1 MSGREQEGMDIYLPI
16 AGMSINFFLILGI
29 GGVVGFLS
37 GLFGV
42 GGGFLLTPLM
52 MMIGIPPAVA
62 AASDSNQIVAAASSG
77 AFAHWRL
84 GNVDFKM
91 GLVILAGGIFGG
103 TIGVQ
108 LVKILRAMGNFEFVM
123 TVTYVLML
131 GLVGGAMFVE
141 SWRTIRRSK
150 SAAAETAPAPV
161 KESGLTRLFNKM
173 PLKMDFHRSGLNTS
187 AIFPFTIG
195 TIVGIMAA
203 ILGVGGGFIMVPAM
217 IYIIGMPT
225 IAAIGTDLFQIVLTS
240 ANVTLQQAIV
250 NHTVDLLLAL
260 ILLAG
265 STIGAQFGAV
275 AGKRLKGEQ
284 IRILLAIIVLA
295 LTVKLFLDLVLTPSD
310 LVSLA
315 PAKGGGH

>member
-1 MSGREQEGMDIYLPI
+1 MEIYLPI
-16 AGMSINFFLILGI
+16 AGISINFFLVLGI
-29 GGVVGFLS
+29 GGLVGFLS

-42 GGGFLLTPLM
+42 GGGFLLTPLL

-91 GLVILAGGIFGG
+91 GLIILFGGITGG

-108 LVKILRAMGNFEFVM
+108 VVKILRAMGNFEFVM
-123 TVTYVLML
+123 KVVYVLML
-131 GLVGGAMFVE
+131 GLVGGAMFIE
-141 SWRTIRRSK
+141 SWRTIWRSRGVD
-150 SAAAETAPAPV
+150 APV
-161 KESGLTRLFNKM
+161 SEEIGGARLGQIFQKL
-173 PLKMDFHRSGLNTS
+173 PLKMHLHRSGIHTS
-187 AIFPFTIG
+187 AIFPFSIG

-203 ILGVGGGFIMVPAM
+203 LLGVGGGFIMVPAM

-225 IAAIGTDLFQIVLTS
+225 ITAIGTDLFQIVLTS
-240 ANVTLQQAIV
+240 ANVTLQQAFV
-250 NHTVDLLLAL
+250 NKTVDLLLAL
-260 ILLAG
+260 ILLFG
-265 STIGAQFGAV
+265 STIGAQFGAI
-275 AGKRLKGEQ
+275 AGRRLKGEQ
-284 IRILLAIIVLA
+284 IRILLALIVLILA
-295 LTVKLFLDLVLTPSD
+295 VKLFFDLILAPSV

>member
-1 MSGREQEGMDIYLPI
+1 MDIYLPI
-16 AGMSINFFLILGI
+16 AGMSINFFLVLGI
-29 GGVVGFLS
+29 GGLVGFLS

-108 LVKILRAMGNFEFVM
+108 LVKILRALGNFEFVM
-123 TVTYVLML
+123 KVVYVLML

-141 SWRTIRRSK
+141 SLRTIRRSRG
-150 SAAAETAPAPV
+150 STAEAAAAPAG
-161 KESGLTRLFNKM
+161 ESGLTRLFNKM

-284 IRILLAIIVLA
+284 IRILLAIIVLV

>member
-1 MSGREQEGMDIYLPI
+1 MEIYLPI
-16 AGMSINFFLILGI
+16 AGMSINLFLVVGI
-29 GGVVGFLS
+29 GGMVGFLS

-62 AASDSNQIVAAASSG
+62 AASDSNQICAAAASG
-77 AFAHWRL
+77 AYAHWRL

-91 GLVILAGGIFGG
+91 GGVILAGGILGG

-108 LVKILRAMGNFEFVM
+108 LVKVLRAIGNFEFVM
-123 TVTYVLML
+123 KVVYVLML
-131 GLVGGAMFVE
+131 GLVGSAMFIE
-141 SWRTIRRSK
+141 SLRTIRASRGQDPE
-150 SAAAETAPAPV
+150 AAVAAGEPKLA
-161 KESGLTRLFNKM
+161 RLFAKL
-173 PLKMDFHRSGLNTS
+173 PLKMHFHRSGLHTS
-187 AIFPFTIG
+187 AIFPFSIG

-203 ILGVGGGFIMVPAM
+203 LLGVGGGFIMVPAM

-240 ANVTLQQAIV
+240 ANVTLQQAFV
-250 NHTVDLLLAL
+250 NKTVDLMLAL

-265 STIGAQFGAV
+265 STIGAQFGA
-275 AGKRLKGEQ
+275 AFGKRLKGEQ
-284 IRILLAIIVLA
+284 IRILLAIIVLS
-295 LTVKLFLDLVLTPSD
+295 LTVKLFLDLVITPSD

>member
-1 MSGREQEGMDIYLPI
+1 MEIYLPI
-16 AGMSINFFLILGI
+16 AGMSLNFFLVLGI
-29 GGVVGFLS
+29 GGLVGFLS

-91 GLVILAGGIFGG
+91 GLIILLGGITGG

-108 LVKILRAMGNFEFVM
+108 FVKVLRAMGNFEFVM
-123 TVTYVLML
+123 KVVYVLML
-131 GLVGGAMFVE
+131 GLVGGAMFME
-141 SWRTIRRSK
+141 SWRTIRRSR
-150 SAAAETAPAPV
+150 SGTAPATEAIGGAKLGRIFSV
-161 KESGLTRLFNKM
+161 L
-173 PLKMDFHRSGLNTS
+173 PLKMNFHRSGLHTS

-195 TIVGIMAA
+195 TTVGIMAA
-203 ILGVGGGFIMVPAM
+203 LLGVGGGFIMVPAM

-225 IAAIGTDLFQIVLTS
+225 IVAIGTDLFQIVLTS
-240 ANVTLQQAIV
+240 ANVTLQQAFV
-250 NHTVDLLLAL
+250 NKTVDLLLAL

-284 IRILLAIIVLA
+284 IRILLAIIVLT
-295 LTVKLFLDLVLTPSD
+295 LTVKLFFDLVLTPSD

-315 PAKGGGH
+315 PVKGGH

>member
-1 MSGREQEGMDIYLPI
+1 MEIYLPI
-16 AGMSINFFLILGI
+16 AGMSINFFLVIGI
-29 GGVVGFLS
+29 GGLVGFLS

-91 GLVILAGGIFGG
+91 GLVILAGGIAGG

-108 LVKILRAMGNFEFVM
+108 LVKILRALGNFEFVM
-123 TVTYVLML
+123 KVVYVLML

-141 SWRTIRRSK
+141 SLRTIRRSRREADTCTIAVGEPK
-150 SAAAETAPAPV
+150 P
-161 KESGLTRLFNKM
+161 GLFSRL
-173 PLKMDFHRSGLNTS
+173 PLKMHFHRSGLHAS
-187 AIFPFTIG
+187 AIFPFSIG
-195 TIVGIMAA
+195 AIVGVMAA
-203 ILGVGGGFIMVPAM
+203 LLGVGGGFIMVPAM

-240 ANVTLQQAIV
+240 ANVTLQQAFV
-250 NHTVDLLLAL
+250 NKTVDLLLAL

-265 STIGAQFGAV
+265 STIGAQFGAM

-284 IRILLAIIVLA
+284 IRILLAIIVLT
-295 LTVKLFLDLVLTPSD
+295 LTVKLFLDLVLTPDD

>member
-1 MSGREQEGMDIYLPI
+1 MEIYLPI
-16 AGMSINFFLILGI
+16 AGMSINFFLVLGI
-29 GGVVGFLS
+29 GGLVGFLS

-62 AASDSNQIVAAASSG
+62 AASDSCQIVAAASSG

-91 GLVILAGGIFGG
+91 GLIILAGGIAGG
-103 TIGVQ
+103 TVGVQ

-123 TVTYVLML
+123 KVVYVLML
-131 GLVGGAMFVE
+131 GLVGGAMFIE
-141 SWRTIRRSK
+141 SLRTIRRSRNPE
-150 SAAAETAPAPV
+150 ACVLAPSEPKMA
-161 KESGLTRLFNKM
+161 KLFAKM
-173 PLKMDFHRSGLNTS
+173 PLKMNFARSGLSTS

-195 TIVGIMAA
+195 TIVGVMAA

-240 ANVTLQQAIV
+240 ANVTLQQAFV
-250 NHTVDLLLAL
+250 NKTVDLLLAL
-260 ILLAG
+260 ILLGG
-265 STIGAQFGAV
+265 STIGAQFGATF
-275 AGKRLKGEQ
+275 GKKLKGEQ
-284 IRILLAIIVLA
+284 IRILLAVIVLV
-295 LTVKLFLDLVLTPSD
+295 LTFKLFLDLVITPSD

>member
-1 MSGREQEGMDIYLPI
+1 MEIYLPI

-29 GGVVGFLS
+29 GGLVGFLS

-91 GLVILAGGIFGG
+91 GLVILAGGITGG

-108 LVKILRAMGNFEFVM
+108 LVKLLRAVGNFEFVM
-123 TVTYVLML
+123 KVVYVLML
-131 GLVGGAMFVE
+131 GLVGGAMFIE
-141 SWRTIRRSK
+141 SLRTIRRSK
-150 SAAAETAPAPV
+150 NPATSAGVAEISEP
-161 KESGLTRLFNKM
+161 KLGRLFTKL
-173 PLKMDFHRSGLNTS
+173 PLKMHFSRSGLHTS

-195 TIVGIMAA
+195 TTVGIMAA
-203 ILGVGGGFIMVPAM
+203 LLGVGGGFIMVPAM

-240 ANVTLQQAIV
+240 ANVTLQQAFV
-250 NHTVDLLLAL
+250 NKTVDLLLAL
-260 ILLAG
+260 ILLGG
-265 STIGAQFGAV
+265 STIGAQFGAL

-295 LTVKLFLDLVLTPSD
+295 LTVKMFLDLVITPGD

>member
-1 MSGREQEGMDIYLPI
+1 MEIYLPI
-16 AGMSINFFLILGI
+16 AGMSINFFLVIGI
-29 GGVVGFLS
+29 GGLVGFLS

-62 AASDSNQIVAAASSG
+62 AASDSCQIVAAASSG

-84 GNVDFKM
+84 GNVDFKL
-91 GLVILAGGIFGG
+91 GLVILLGGITGG

-108 LVKILRAMGNFEFVM
+108 LVKVLRAIGNFEFVM
-123 TVTYVLML
+123 KVVYVLML

-141 SWRTIRRSK
+141 SLRTIRRSRGAGFD
-150 SAAAETAPAPV
+150 SAAVAPSEPKLAQ
-161 KESGLTRLFNKM
+161 LFARL
-173 PLKMDFHRSGLNTS
+173 PLRMHFARSGLETS
-187 AIFPFTIG
+187 AIFPFSIG

-203 ILGVGGGFIMVPAM
+203 LLGVGGGFIMVPAM

-225 IAAIGTDLFQIVLTS
+225 IVAIGTDLFQIVITS

-250 NHTVDLLLAL
+250 NRTVDLLLAL

-265 STIGAQFGAV
+265 STIGAQFGAL

-284 IRILLAIIVLA
+284 IRILLAIIVLS
-295 LTVKLFLDLVLTPSD
+295 LTVKLFLDLVLTPAD

>member
-1 MSGREQEGMDIYLPI
+1 
-16 AGMSINFFLILGI
+16 
-29 GGVVGFLS
+29 
-37 GLFGV
+37 
-42 GGGFLLTPLM
+42 
-52 MMIGIPPAVA
+52 
-62 AASDSNQIVAAASSG
+62 VAAASSG
-77 AFAHWRL
+77 AFAHWKL

-108 LVKILRAMGNFEFVM
+108 LVKVLRALGNFEFVM
-123 TVTYVLML
+123 KVVYVLML

-141 SWRTIRRSK
+141 SLRTIRRSK
-150 SAAAETAPAPV
+150 GAAAEAVVETSV
-161 KESGLTRLFNKM
+161 SESGLTRIFNKL
-173 PLKMDFHRSGLNTS
+173 PLKMNFHRSGLSTS
-187 AIFPFTIG
+187 AIFPFSIG

-240 ANVTLQQAIV
+240 ANVTLQQAFV

-260 ILLAG
+260 ILLGG
-265 STIGAQFGAV
+265 STIGAQFGAI

-295 LTVKLFLDLVLTPSD
+295 LTVKIFSDLVITPTD

-315 PAKGGGH
+315 TAGGGH

>member
-1 MSGREQEGMDIYLPI
+1 MDIYLPI

-29 GGVVGFLS
+29 GGLVGFLS

-108 LVKILRAMGNFEFVM
+108 LVKILRAVGNFEFVM
-123 TVTYVLML
+123 KVIYVLML
-131 GLVGGAMFVE
+131 GLVGGAMFIE
-141 SWRTIRRSK
+141 SLRTIRRSK
-150 SAAAETAPAPV
+150 GATAEVAAAPADG
-161 KESGLTRLFNKM
+161 SGLTRLFNKM

-187 AIFPFTIG
+187 AIFPFSIG
-195 TIVGIMAA
+195 TLVGIMAA

-260 ILLAG
+260 ILLGG

-284 IRILLAIIVLA
+284 IRILLAIIVLT

>member
-1 MSGREQEGMDIYLPI
+1 
-16 AGMSINFFLILGI
+16 
-29 GGVVGFLS
+29 
-37 GLFGV
+37 
-42 GGGFLLTPLM
+42 
-52 MMIGIPPAVA
+52 
-62 AASDSNQIVAAASSG
+62 
-77 AFAHWRL
+77 
-84 GNVDFKM
+84 
-91 GLVILAGGIFGG
+91 
-103 TIGVQ
+103 
-108 LVKILRAMGNFEFVM
+108 
-123 TVTYVLML
+123 
-131 GLVGGAMFVE
+131 
-141 SWRTIRRSK
+141 
-150 SAAAETAPAPV
+150 
-161 KESGLTRLFNKM
+161 
-173 PLKMDFHRSGLNTS
+173 
-187 AIFPFTIG
+187 
-195 TIVGIMAA
+195 MAA

-265 STIGAQFGAV
+265 SSFGAQFGAM

-284 IRILLAIIVLA
+284 IRILLAIIVLV

>member
-1 MSGREQEGMDIYLPI
+1 MDIYLPI
-16 AGMSINFFLILGI
+16 AGMSINFFLILGV
-29 GGVVGFLS
+29 GGLVGFLS

-108 LVKILRAMGNFEFVM
+108 LVKILRALGNFEFVM
-123 TVTYVLML
+123 KVVYVLML

-150 SAAAETAPAPV
+150 SATAEAALAPV
-161 KESGLTRLFNKM
+161 SESTLTKLFNKM

-260 ILLAG
+260 ILLSG

-284 IRILLAIIVLA
+284 IRILLAIIVLV

>member
-1 MSGREQEGMDIYLPI
+1 MDIYLPI

-29 GGVVGFLS
+29 GGLVGFLS

-108 LVKILRAMGNFEFVM
+108 LVKVLRALGNFEFVM
-123 TVTYVLML
+123 KVVYVLML

-141 SWRTIRRSK
+141 SLRTIRRSK
-150 SAAAETAPAPV
+150 SSTGEAVTAAPV
-161 KESGLTRLFNKM
+161 SESGLTRIFNKL
-173 PLKMDFHRSGLNTS
+173 PLKMNFDRSGLNTS
-187 AIFPFTIG
+187 AIFPFSIG
-195 TIVGIMAA
+195 TAVGIMAA

-260 ILLAG
+260 ILLGG

-295 LTVKLFLDLVLTPSD
+295 LTVKIFLDLVLTPTD

-315 PAKGGGH
+315 TAGGGH

>member
-1 MSGREQEGMDIYLPI
+1 MEIYLPI
-16 AGMSINFFLILGI
+16 AGMSINFFLVVGI
-29 GGVVGFLS
+29 GGLVGFLS

-62 AASDSNQIVAAASSG
+62 AASDSNQICAAAASG
-77 AFAHWRL
+77 AYAHWRL

-91 GLVILAGGIFGG
+91 GGVILAGGIAGG
-103 TIGVQ
+103 TIDVQ
-108 LVKILRAMGNFEFVM
+108 LVKVLRAIGNFEFVM
-123 TVTYVLML
+123 KVVYVLML
-131 GLVGGAMFVE
+131 GLVGGAMFIE
-141 SWRTIRRSK
+141 SLRTIRASRGQDPGG
-150 SAAAETAPAPV
+150 AAAAAAGEPKLA
-161 KESGLTRLFNKM
+161 RLFAKL
-173 PLKMDFHRSGLNTS
+173 PLKMHFHRSGLHTS
-187 AIFPFTIG
+187 AIFPFSIG

-203 ILGVGGGFIMVPAM
+203 LLGVGGGFIMVPAM

-240 ANVTLQQAIV
+240 ANVTLQQAFV
-250 NHTVDLLLAL
+250 NKTVDLLLAL
-260 ILLAG
+260 LLLAG
-265 STIGAQFGAV
+265 STIGAQFGA
-275 AGKRLKGEQ
+275 AFGKRLKGEQ
-284 IRILLAIIVLA
+284 IRILLAIIVLV

>member
-1 MSGREQEGMDIYLPI
+1 MDIYLPI

-29 GGVVGFLS
+29 GGLVGFLS

-123 TVTYVLML
+123 KVVYVLML
-131 GLVGGAMFVE
+131 GLVGGAMFIE

-150 SAAAETAPAPV
+150 GTTAEAAMAAPV
-161 KESGLTRLFNKM
+161 TESSLTRIFNKL
-173 PLKMDFHRSGLNTS
+173 PLKMNFERSGLNTS
-187 AIFPFTIG
+187 AIFPF
-195 TIVGIMAA
+195 
-203 ILGVGGGFIMVPAM
+203 
-217 IYIIGMPT
+217 
-225 IAAIGTDLFQIVLTS
+225 AIGTDLFQIVLTS

-260 ILLAG
+260 ILLSG
-265 STIGAQFGAV
+265 STIGAQFGTV

-284 IRILLAIIVLA
+284 IRILLAIIVLT
-295 LTVKLFLDLVLTPSD
+295 LTVKMFLDLVLTPSD

-315 PAKGGGH
+315 ASGGGH

>member
-1 MSGREQEGMDIYLPI
+1 MEIYLPI
-16 AGMSINFFLILGI
+16 AGMSINFFLVIGI
-29 GGVVGFLS
+29 GGLVGFLS

-91 GLVILAGGIFGG
+91 GLVILAGGITGG

-108 LVKILRAMGNFEFVM
+108 LVKVLRAVGNFEFVM
-123 TVTYVLML
+123 KVVYVLML
-131 GLVGGAMFVE
+131 GLVGGAMFIE
-141 SWRTIRRSK
+141 SLRTIRRSK
-150 SAAAETAPAPV
+150 SSGGAAAATAGEPKLA
-161 KESGLTRLFNKM
+161 RLFTKM
-173 PLKMDFHRSGLNTS
+173 PLKMHFHRSGLHTS
-187 AIFPFTIG
+187 AIFPFSIG
-195 TIVGIMAA
+195 TLVGVMAA
-203 ILGVGGGFIMVPAM
+203 LLGVGGGFIMVPAM

-240 ANVTLQQAIV
+240 ANVTLQQAFV
-250 NHTVDLLLAL
+250 NKTVDLLLAL
-260 ILLAG
+260 LLLGG
-265 STIGAQFGAV
+265 STIGAQFGAM

-295 LTVKLFLDLVLTPSD
+295 LTVKIFLDLVITPSD

>member
-1 MSGREQEGMDIYLPI
+1 MEIYLPI
-16 AGMSINFFLILGI
+16 AGMSINFFLVLGI
-29 GGVVGFLS
+29 GGLVGFLS

-91 GLVILAGGIFGG
+91 GLIILAGGITGG

-108 LVKILRAMGNFEFVM
+108 FVKVLRAMGNFEFVM
-123 TVTYVLML
+123 KVVYVLML
-131 GLVGGAMFVE
+131 GLVGGAMFIE

-150 SAAAETAPAPV
+150 SGGAGGAEEIGGAKLGQIFA
-161 KESGLTRLFNKM
+161 KL
-173 PLKMDFHRSGLNTS
+173 PLKMHFHRSGLHTS
-187 AIFPFTIG
+187 AIFPFAIG

-203 ILGVGGGFIMVPAM
+203 LLGVGGGFIMVPAM

-240 ANVTLQQAIV
+240 ANVTLQQAYGEPHRGPAAGPDSPGRLHHRGPV
-250 NHTVDLLLAL
+250 RGHCRQAPQRRADPHSAGHHRPGPDGEDLLGPGPHPQRPGEPGPGQGRRAL
-260 ILLAG
+260 
-265 STIGAQFGAV
+265 
-275 AGKRLKGEQ
+275 R
-284 IRILLAIIVLA
+284 
-295 LTVKLFLDLVLTPSD
+295 
-310 LVSLA
+310 
-315 PAKGGGH
+315 

>member
-1 MSGREQEGMDIYLPI
+1 MEIYLPI
-16 AGMSINFFLILGI
+16 AGMSINVFLILGV
-29 GGVVGFLS
+29 GSMVGFLS

-91 GLVILAGGIFGG
+91 GLVILAGGILGG

-150 SAAAETAPAPV
+150 GSTAEAAMAAPV
-161 KESGLTRLFNKM
+161 SESGLTRLFNKL
-173 PLKMDFHRSGLNTS
+173 PLKMDFHRSGLSTS
-187 AIFPFTIG
+187 AIFPFSIG

-260 ILLAG
+260 ILLSG

>member
-1 MSGREQEGMDIYLPI
+1 MEIYLPI
-16 AGMSINFFLILGI
+16 AGMSINFFLVIGI
-29 GGVVGFLS
+29 GGLVGFLS

-62 AASDSNQIVAAASSG
+62 AASDSCQIVAAASSG

-84 GNVDFKM
+84 GNVDFKL
-91 GLVILAGGIFGG
+91 GLVILLGGITGG

-108 LVKILRAMGNFEFVM
+108 LVKVLRAIGNFEFVM
-123 TVTYVLML
+123 KVVYVIML
-131 GLVGGAMFVE
+131 GLVGSAMFVE
-141 SWRTIRRSK
+141 SLRTIRRSRGAGFD
-150 SAAAETAPAPV
+150 SAAVAPSQP
-161 KESGLTRLFNKM
+161 RLAQLFARL
-173 PLKMDFHRSGLNTS
+173 PLRMHFARSGLETS
-187 AIFPFTIG
+187 AIFPFSIG

-203 ILGVGGGFIMVPAM
+203 LLGVGGGFIMVPAM

-225 IAAIGTDLFQIVLTS
+225 IVAIGTDLFQIVITS

-250 NHTVDLLLAL
+250 NRTVDLLLAL

-265 STIGAQFGAV
+265 STIGAQFGAL

-284 IRILLAIIVLA
+284 IRILLAIIVLS
-295 LTVKLFLDLVLTPSD
+295 LTVKLFLDLVLTPAD